1 MRLLTFSVLI
11 FLTGTS
17 AFSQVIDD
25 VADLVD
31 PPDVDSSYVSL
42 SDDLWTLRLFAAV
55 KYQSFSLKNNSGR
68 VFYRPTEPVSG
79 GIGASYKS
87 LVLDLGI
94 RLSNDGS
101 QRFDLQTSALYKSYF
116 INLNIQNYRG
126 FEETDPEQTNN
137 FRADIR
143 TLTVNLD
150 VMYLPNHRQIS
161 FRSIQSGMDRQKVG
175 SGSILFGG
183 FIGYHRM
190 QADSSIIP
198 AYSQDSFTEDY
209 ALENLVVRTLGVSA
223 GYLHIHPLTNVMFVA
238 GSISPGFGLQWGST
252 ETLETSTNL
261 PGGLFSKVAFTVGT
275 GFNWSK
281 FYASAVYHVEASYVN
296 LRNDHIYNYNSGKL
310 KAVFGYKL

>member
-1 MRLLTFSVLI
+1 MHRLILSALI
-11 FLTGTS
+11 LLAGTT

-25 VADLVD
+25 VAELVN
-31 PPDVDSSYVSL
+31 PPDIDSTFVDL
-42 SDDLWTLRLFAAV
+42 NDNLWTLRLFTSV

-79 GIGASYKS
+79 GIGASYKT
-87 LVLDLGI
+87 LMLDLGI
-94 RLSNDGS
+94 RFSNEGS

-116 INLNIQNYRG
+116 INLNIQNYKG

-137 FRADIR
+137 FREDIR

-161 FRSIQSGMDRQKVG
+161 FRTIQSGIDRQKVG
-175 SGSILFGG
+175 SGSILVGG

-198 AYSQDSFTEDY
+198 VYAEPSFTDDY
-209 ALENLVVRTLGVSA
+209 ALNELVVRSLGVAA
-223 GYLHIHPLTNVMFVA
+223 GYMYIHPLTNVMYLA
-238 GSISPGFGLQWGST
+238 GSIRPGFGLQWGRT
-252 ETLETSTNL
+252 ETLEKSTNL
-261 PGGLFSKVAFTVGT
+261 PGGLFSKVSFTVGT
-275 GFNWSK
+275 GFNWAK

-296 LRNDHIYNYNSGKL
+296 LRNDHVYNYNSGKL